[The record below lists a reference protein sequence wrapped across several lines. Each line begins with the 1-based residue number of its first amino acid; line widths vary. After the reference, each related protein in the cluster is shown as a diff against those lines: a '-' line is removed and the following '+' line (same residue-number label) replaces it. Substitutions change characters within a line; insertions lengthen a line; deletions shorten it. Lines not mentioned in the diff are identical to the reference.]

1 MMRPPPWRFMWG
13 MASRDM
19 RAKNSKD
26 RCSAVAHCSSVALR
40 ARARGGPP
48 ELSKRMSRRPNRLV
62 AAAIRSRIVWW
73 LSRSPATARTS
84 LPVAS
89 RISFAVRSR
98 SAWVR
103 LHTTTL
109 APSSAS
115 TSAQARPRPLLA
127 PPTTATLSLSS
138 RSMGDAPFSRPARV
152 SGTCTV
158 AERARYWSGG
168 HDLSRPD
175 APARTLTAQQHDAL
189 TVARGG
195 YGLGG
200 RRNVA
205 MSHVQ
210 TKPITNWCPQAK
222 PNEQGQCGTD
232 KIAEDGKR
240 HHCDKTPGHA
250 ADLHSCKCGM
260 QWKHM
265 M

>member
-19 RAKNSKD
+19 RAKNSRD
-26 RCSAVAHCSSVALR
+26 RCSAVAHCSSVAVK

-48 ELSKRMSRRPNRLV
+48 ELLTRMSRRPNRLV

-73 LSRSPATARTS
+73 LSRSPARARTS

-98 SAWVR
+98 SVWVR

-138 RSMGDAPFSRPARV
+138 RSMEAAPFPARRAVWNIDRRRTGTILVWRSRSVKAVRAPQETYRAAARRLDGGARRV
-152 SGTCTV
+152 SAGRKEEPYHEPRADEAHHQLV
-158 AERARYWSGG
+158 SAGEAERAGAVRNRQAGRGWQASPLRQDSG
-168 HDLSRPD
+168 
-175 APARTLTAQQHDAL
+175 AR
-189 TVARGG
+189 R
-195 YGLGG
+195 
-200 RRNVA
+200 
-205 MSHVQ
+205 
-210 TKPITNWCPQAK
+210 
-222 PNEQGQCGTD
+222 
-232 KIAEDGKR
+232 
-240 HHCDKTPGHA
+240 
-250 ADLHSCKCGM
+250 
-260 QWKHM
+260 
-265 M
+265 